1 VVTSES
7 QAKSL
12 SAKQASLVAVFA
24 ALSVA
29 VIILLPGIP
38 MIGLPGA
45 RITLDAAI
53 APVYGLVIGPYLG
66 ALAALLGGI
75 IVAGYKGW
83 PVFAILTSFC
93 PAVSAFVAGM
103 LSRKRVSIMS
113 HSTKGWI
120 LAALTVFVLIL
131 SWYMTWVGQQAPLYP
146 IIHWAG
152 LVVIVVFRGK
162 ISTFMEEGGGKRAS
176 SARGF
181 LIWRFY
187 RCLILMFLNLIL
199 KFLNLI
205 LKFLKLP
212 LVKLPSARAARGR
225 LSLAV
230 FLSSYCGLIADHML
244 GNIIFI
250 VGLGLFIPTLAVDSI
265 LHSMGLPSIPALFM
279 FMLPISGAER
289 LLMAVIAMIF
299 GAGLITV
306 LRSSR
311 LTRNQ

>member
-1 VVTSES
+1 MVTLES

-131 SWYMTWVGQQAPLYP
+131 GWYMTWVGQQAPLYP

-162 ISTFMEEGGGKRAS
+162 ISTFMEEGGRKR
-176 SARGF
+176 R
-181 LIWRFY
+181 
-187 RCLILMFLNLIL
+187 
-199 KFLNLI
+199 
-205 LKFLKLP
+205 
-212 LVKLPSARAARGR
+212 
-225 LSLAV
+225 SLAV

-250 VGLGLFIPTLAVDSI
+250 VGLGLFIPTLTVESI
-265 LHSMGLPSIPALFM
+265 LHSMGLPSIPVLFM